1 MAFSVK
7 KIPLRANRLPL
18 RAKLLK
24 SEIKSIILNNVVRKQ
39 KIKNTV
45 THFVTSLHKEFPTVK

>member
-18 RAKLLK
+18 RAKLLYFDFK
-24 SEIKSIILNNVVRKQ
+24 TIIIKAQQKQVKNKWKRRKIQ
-39 KIKNTV
+39 
-45 THFVTSLHKEFPTVK
+45 